1 MSVNSAQYVCGLT
14 EFSIVFRT
22 ALTIKLPSGGILR
35 CFFLRQTMQPRTQ
48 KKQTTKVA
56 QITHTKTYAQ
66 NPYNR
71 HGLKF

>member
-1 MSVNSAQYVCGLT
+1 MSVNSAQYVYGLT

-35 CFFLRQTMQPRTQ
+35 CFFSTDHAAKDQ

-71 HGLKF
+71 NGLKF